1 MILAIDPG
9 NKETGYCVIDYDY
22 KPIEFGKVENRILEN
37 WILGSLHLPYVID
50 RAVIERI
57 SNYGSA
63 VGDTVHDTNIAIG
76 RFQRCL
82 ETARIP
88 WEMVKRKTYIA
99 EMIGD
104 AKVNDS
110 GVRLYLADRFAPGEL
125 NYGKGTKAHK
135 GFFYGFSKDMWSA
148 FAIAVWSLDEERA
161 EHGKNRI

>member
-9 NKETGYCVIDYDY
+9 NKESGYCLIGNDYR
-22 KPIEFGKVENRILEN
+22 PVEFGKVENRELEN
-37 WILGSLHLPYVID
+37 WICKADID

-76 RFQRCL
+76 RFQVVL
-82 ETARIP
+82 ELCGIP

-99 EMIGD
+99 DMIGD

-110 GVRLYLADRFAPGEL
+110 GVKMYLWDRFANGIP
-125 NYGKGTKAHK
+125 NYGKGTKNNK
-135 GFFYGFSKDMWSA
+135 GWFYGFSKDVWQA
-148 FAIAVWSLDEERA
+148 YAIAVWAIDKEI
-161 EHGKNRI
+161 KNGEDRI